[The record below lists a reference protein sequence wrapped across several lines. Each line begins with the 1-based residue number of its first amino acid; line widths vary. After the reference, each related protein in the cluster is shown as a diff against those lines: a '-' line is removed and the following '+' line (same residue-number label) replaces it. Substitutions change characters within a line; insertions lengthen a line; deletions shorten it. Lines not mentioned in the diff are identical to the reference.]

1 MQSIAT
7 LIDVQEQPDGS
18 IFVVLPDGFGKSY
31 IDRATLEADVNSRL
45 QSATESMIWL
55 LINQWLI
62 DGTTSGQCVLDTDE
76 PSGNWVKRL

>member
-7 LIDVQEQPDGS
+7 LVDVQEQPDGS

-31 IDRATLEADVNSRL
+31 VDRETLEADVNSRL
-45 QSATESMIWL
+45 QSAVESMIWL

-62 DGTTSGQCVLDTDE
+62 DGTKSGQCILDTNE